1 MINIWGVCSAM
12 TLWFCLLLN
21 EDSHFLVSAPV
32 YRSVPPTS
40 VTGEQLNHRGSYH
53 SLALSRFIYFFG
65 TMGEQAC
72 WFPNRCRLLRS
83 VLA

>member
-1 MINIWGVCSAM
+1 MINIWGVYSGM
-12 TLWFCLLLN
+12 TLWLCLLLH

-32 YRSVPPTS
+32 YGSVPPTS
-40 VTGEQLNHRGSYH
+40 VTGEQFNHRGSYH

-65 TMGEQAC
+65 TMGEQARR
-72 WFPNRCRLLRS
+72 FPNRCGLLRS